1 MKPCWAALA
10 LTLVCLTGC
19 VDPQVRSQAEEDSDH
34 DRETAIQTI
43 GDVTSV
49 ANVEPV
55 PLSGVGL
62 VVGLGGTGGPAPPSG
77 FVDVLSTD
85 LRKRGVEHIKELL
98 SSPDHAVVLVSAMVP
113 PGARKGEPVDIEIT
127 LPPQSKVKS
136 LRGGVLLDCP
146 LYDYASTRML
156 SPTTNTPDTVLKG
169 HALANARGPLVVGFG
184 DGDPAIQLRQ
194 ARIWGGAKL
203 EVDRPIWLALNSDQQ
218 FARVAMRIA
227 ERINETFQGPFQA
240 PGTVMA
246 DAKTKEVVSLRV
258 PTQYQHN
265 MARYLRVVR
274 LIPLQGSPLPNS
286 PYRRHLEND
295 LLDPSKTVVAALRLE
310 ALGDDSAPILKKGLQ
325 SQHPLVRFAAA
336 EALAYLGNPSS
347 AEELAQLAAEEP
359 MLRAYTLTALASLGD
374 EAVCN
379 RELTELLNNPSPETR
394 YGAFRALRVADEQD
408 IAAQGEYLNK
418 SFWLHR
424 VAPGSPG
431 LAHLSTNHCPEIVL
445 FGDDPTLE
453 PPFSFLAGPEFT
465 LTAGEFDEVCM
476 VSRFSAHKESKQKQ
490 CSLKLYEVLKTM
502 AELGATYSDAAELL
516 RQADHN
522 KCLSCPV
529 VVDALPD
536 APAIEQLAHARQTD
550 GSLRTTDG
558 EILNARSELTETP
571 SLFQR
576 MPAHHVEPVT
586 GE

>member
-19 VDPQVRSQAEEDSDH
+19 VEPQVRSQAEEDSDH
-34 DRETAIQTI
+34 DRETAIQTV

-62 VVGLGGTGGPAPPSG
+62 VVGLPGTGGAAPPSG
-77 FVDVLSTD
+77 FVDALATE
-85 LRKRGVEHIKELL
+85 LRKRGVDHIKELL

-113 PGARKGEPVDIEIT
+113 PGAKKGEPVDIEIT

-156 SPTTNTPDTVLKG
+156 SPSTNVPDTVLKG
-169 HALANARGPLVVGFG
+169 HALATAKGPLVVGFG
-184 DGDPAIQLRQ
+184 EGDPSIQLRQ

-218 FARVAMRIA
+218 FVRVAMRIS

-240 PGTVMA
+240 PGTIMA
-246 DAKTKEVVSLRV
+246 EAKTKEVVCLRV

-265 MARYLRVVR
+265 LARYLRVVR
-274 LIPLQGSPLPNS
+274 LIPLQGNPLPNS
-286 PYRRHLEND
+286 PYRKHLEND

-310 ALGDDSAPILKKGLQ
+310 ALGDESAAILKKGLQ
-325 SQHPLVRFAAA
+325 SNHALVRFAAA
-336 EALAYLGNPSS
+336 ESLAYLGNPASG
-347 AEELAQLAAEEP
+347 EELARLAAEEP
-359 MLRAYTLTALASLGD
+359 MLRAYALTALASLGD
-374 EAVCN
+374 EAVCS
-379 RELTELLNNPSPETR
+379 RELTELLNNPSPQTR
-394 YGAFRALRVADEQD
+394 YGAFRALRVASEQD
-408 IAAQGEYLNK
+408 VASQGEYLNK

-424 VAPGSPG
+424 VAPGSPA
-431 LAHLSTNHCPEIVL
+431 LAHLSTSHCPEIVL
-445 FGDDPTLE
+445 FGDDAMLE

-465 LTAGEFDEVCM
+465 LTANEFDETCT
-476 VSRFSAHKESKQKQ
+476 VSRFSAHAGSGRKQ
-490 CSLKLYEVLKTM
+490 CSLKLYDVMKAM

-516 RQADHN
+516 RQADRN

-529 VVDALPD
+529 AVDALPD
-536 APAIEQLAHARQTD
+536 APAVEELARARQGD
-550 GSLRTTDG
+550 GNQRPTDG
-558 EILNARSELTETP
+558 EILNARGELTGTP
-571 SLFQR
+571 NLFQR
-576 MPAHHVEPVT
+576 TPARHIAPVD
-586 GE
+586 GN